1 MNSQIDR
8 TLRRLLLAL
17 VATDLVLII
26 LTVILYPS
34 VISASRQGLLTAG
47 LPLAGLLVYAA
58 LALAG
63 TVPTDATG
71 ARARGLGLIF
81 GLLIGLGWV
90 VEVVLTN
97 LVFLDASRNNTMA
110 SITYVVLASL
120 YLFAGIV
127 GAATT
132 ARFRGGLVAGLWSGL
147 ISAPL
152 AVAAGL
158 VVNLVFMQNLA
169 HHPLLLED
177 FARSGMTDL
186 PAFLLQNTL
195 GGCFIHLTLL
205 GPLLGA
211 LFGALGAL
219 AGLAFARKHRE

>member
-1 MNSQIDR
+1 MNSRIDM
-8 TLRRLLLAL
+8 TLRRTLLAL
-17 VATDLVLII
+17 VAVDLVLIF
-26 LTVILYPS
+26 LTVALYPS

-71 ARARGLGLIF
+71 AHARKLGLIF
-81 GLLIGLGWV
+81 GLAIGLGWA

-97 LVFLDASRNNTMA
+97 LVFLDANSNNTMA
-110 SITYVVLASL
+110 TVTYLVLVIL
-120 YLFAGIV
+120 YLAAGV
-127 GAATT
+127 AGAATT

-158 VVNLVFMQNLA
+158 IVNLVFMQNLA
-169 HHPLLLED
+169 QHPLLLQD
-177 FARSGMTDL
+177 FVRSGMTNL
-186 PAFLLQNTL
+186 PAFLLQDTL

-219 AGLAFARKHRE
+219 AGLAFARRDRR

>member
-1 MNSQIDR
+1 MTSQIDR
-8 TLRRLLLAL
+8 TLRRMLLAL
-17 VATDLVLII
+17 VAVDLVLII
-26 LTVILYPS
+26 LTVALYPS

-71 ARARGLGLIF
+71 AHARELGLIF

-90 VEVVLTN
+90 IEVVLTN
-97 LVFLDASRNNTMA
+97 LVFLDAAGNNSMA
-110 SITYVVLASL
+110 TVAYLLLVLLYVT
-120 YLFAGIV
+120 AGIV

-152 AVAAGL
+152 AVAAAL
-158 VVNLVFMQNLA
+158 VVNLVFMRNLA
-169 HHPLLLED
+169 QHPLLLED
-177 FARSGMTDL
+177 FARSGMTNL
-186 PAFLLQNTL
+186 PAFLLQDTL
-195 GGCFIHLTLL
+195 SGCFIHLTLL

-219 AGLAFARKHRE
+219 IGLAFARRRRS